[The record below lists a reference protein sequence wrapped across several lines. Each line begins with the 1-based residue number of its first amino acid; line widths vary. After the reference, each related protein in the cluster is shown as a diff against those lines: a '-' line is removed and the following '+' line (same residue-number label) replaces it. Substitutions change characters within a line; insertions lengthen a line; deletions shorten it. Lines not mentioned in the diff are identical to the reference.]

1 PVGLAGVCSRLD
13 RNLTA
18 ALGRKVSRKMDE
30 KEARPLLKTRVSQ
43 LRAMS
48 YHDLRA
54 LLDKETVI
62 EVEASTGRRYTIE
75 TSVFWDGAKD
85 RDLRV
90 IVSIDDGGWRA
101 YAPMTDDFI
110 MAPDGSFVDE

>member
-1 PVGLAGVCSRLD
+1 
-13 RNLTA
+13 
-18 ALGRKVSRKMDE
+18 MD
-30 KEARPLLKTRVSQ
+30 KEEAQSLLQARVNQ

-48 YHDLRA
+48 YQDLLG
-54 LLDKETVI
+54 LLDKEAVT
-62 EVEASTGRRYTIE
+62 EVDGPSGRRYTIE
-75 TSVFWDGAKD
+75 TSVLWDGAKD

-90 IVSIDDGGWRA
+90 IVAIDDGGWRA

>member
-1 PVGLAGVCSRLD
+1 
-13 RNLTA
+13 
-18 ALGRKVSRKMDE
+18 MDK
-30 KEARPLLKTRVSQ
+30 KEAQQLLKARVNQ
-43 LRAMS
+43 LRAIS
-48 YHDLRA
+48 YHDLLG

-62 EVEASTGRRYTIE
+62 EMEGVSGRHYSIE

-90 IVSIDDGGWRA
+90 IVAIDDEGWRA

-110 MAPDGSFVDE
+110 MAPDGSFVGE